1 MSTSKHPNLVK
12 LDSAVSNIL
21 FRELGIS
28 DAFITALSEDG
39 IDSAFAIQELAIPLG
54 LKGYDI
60 IGQAKTGTGKT
71 LGFGLPLLE
80 RLLQSESSGVR
91 ALVLTPT
98 RELTVQVGN
107 DLTRVS
113 RLTKLRIVTVYG
125 GAASQGQVNQL
136 EKTPDVIVA
145 TPGRLLDFMN
155 QGVISLSNLEVLV
168 LDEADEML
176 DMGFLP
182 DVEKIIAKVP
192 STAQKMLFSATMP
205 GKIMSLA
212 RGHMN
217 NPTHIHA
224 STPGE
229 DESIVDKIEQHVWRA
244 HPLDKPELI
253 AKILQAE
260 TCTLSIIFCSTKR
273 GAAKLYDDL
282 KARGFKASTI
292 HGDLGQ
298 KQREQALEALRNN
311 KVQVLVATDVA
322 ARGLDI
328 DGVTHVINYDC
339 PDDENTYVHRI
350 GRTGRAG
357 ASGVAVTLVDWEDI
371 PRWQHIN
378 KQLGLAFAE
387 PIETYSNS
395 EHVFTGL
402 GINPNVPARLQ
413 VQPVTQKT
421 ETRTLKAKPQSTPRK
436 RTRVNR
442 SNPKQ

>member
-1 MSTSKHPNLVK
+1 MLIFKPRTLAKSDLV
-12 LDSAVSNIL
+12 VSNIL
-21 FRELGIS
+21 FQDLGIS
-28 DAFITALSEDG
+28 SPFIQALEEDG
-39 IDSAFAIQELAIPLG
+39 IESAFAIQELAIPLG
-54 LKGYDI
+54 LKGYDL

-80 RLLQSESSGVR
+80 RLLQSETKGVR
-91 ALVLTPT
+91 ALILAPT
-98 RELTVQVGN
+98 RELAVQVGN
-107 DLTRVS
+107 DLQRVS
-113 RLTKLRIVTVYG
+113 RHTNLRVVTVYG
-125 GAASQGQVNQL
+125 GAAVQGQADQL
-136 EKTPDVIVA
+136 EKSVDVIVA

-155 QGVISLSNLEVLV
+155 QGKISLDKLEVLV

-182 DVEKIIAKVP
+182 DVEKVIAQVP
-192 STAQKMLFSATMP
+192 TDAQKMLFSATMP

-244 HPLDKPELI
+244 HPLVKPELI
-253 AKILQAE
+253 AKVLQAE

-282 KARGFKASTI
+282 KARGFKVSTI

-298 KQREQALEALRNN
+298 QQRERALDALRNN

-328 DGVTHVINYDC
+328 EGVTHVINYDC

-357 ASGVAVTLVDWEDI
+357 ASGVAVTLVDWEDV

-378 KQLGLAFAE
+378 KQLGLAFQE

-395 EHVFTGL
+395 EHLFTGL
-402 GINPNVPARLQ
+402 GINPNVSSSL
-413 VQPVTQKT
+413 VVSKEVKTQESRPKT
-421 ETRTLKAKPQSTPRK
+421 KPKAIERK

-442 SNPKQ
+442 SNPKR

>member
-1 MSTSKHPNLVK
+1 MLIFKHQTLVE
-12 LDSAVSNIL
+12 LDLVVSNIH
-21 FRELGIS
+21 FQDLGIS
-28 DAFITALSEDG
+28 SPFIQALHEDG
-39 IDSAFAIQELAIPLG
+39 IESAFAIQELAIPLG
-54 LKGYDI
+54 LKGYDL

-80 RLLQSESSGVR
+80 RLLQSDVKGVR
-91 ALVLTPT
+91 ALVLAPT
-98 RELTVQVGN
+98 RELAVQVGN
-107 DLTRVS
+107 DLQRVS
-113 RLTKLRIVTVYG
+113 RHTDLQVVTVYG
-125 GAASQGQVNQL
+125 GAAVQGQADQL
-136 EKTPDVIVA
+136 EKSVDVIVA

-155 QGVISLSNLEVLV
+155 QGKISLAKVEVLV

-182 DVEKIIAKVP
+182 DVEKVIAKVP
-192 STAQKMLFSATMP
+192 AEAQKMLFSATMP

-253 AKILQAE
+253 AKVLQAD

-282 KARGFKASTI
+282 KARGFKVSTI

-298 KQREQALEALRNN
+298 QQREKALDALRNN

-328 DGVTHVINYDC
+328 EGVTHVINYDC

-357 ASGVAVTLVDWEDI
+357 ASGVAVTLVDWEDV

-378 KQLGLAFAE
+378 KQLGLAFNE

-395 EHVFTGL
+395 EHLFTGL
-402 GINPNVPARLQ
+402 GINPSVSSSLAPAA
-413 VQPVTQKT
+413 KI
-421 ETRTLKAKPQSTPRK
+421 ERTTTAKPKTKPASIERK

-442 SNPKQ
+442 SNPKR

>member
-1 MSTSKHPNLVK
+1 MLIFKPRTLAKSDLV
-12 LDSAVSNIL
+12 VSNIL
-21 FRELGIS
+21 FQDLGIS
-28 DAFITALSEDG
+28 SPFIQALEEDG
-39 IDSAFAIQELAIPLG
+39 IESAFAIQELAIPLG
-54 LKGYDI
+54 LKGYDL

-80 RLLQSESSGVR
+80 RLLQSETKGVR
-91 ALVLTPT
+91 ALILAPT
-98 RELTVQVGN
+98 RELAVQVGN
-107 DLTRVS
+107 DLQRVS
-113 RLTKLRIVTVYG
+113 RHTNLRVVTVYG
-125 GAASQGQVNQL
+125 GAAVQGQADQL
-136 EKTPDVIVA
+136 EKSVDVIVA

-155 QGVISLSNLEVLV
+155 QGKISLDKLEVLV

-182 DVEKIIAKVP
+182 DVEKVIAQVP
-192 STAQKMLFSATMP
+192 TDAQKMLFSATMP

-253 AKILQAE
+253 AKVLQAE

-282 KARGFKASTI
+282 KARGFKVSTI

-298 KQREQALEALRNN
+298 QQRERALDALRNN
-311 KVQVLVATDVA
+311 KVQVLVATDV
-322 ARGLDI
+322 
-328 DGVTHVINYDC
+328 VTHVINYDC

-357 ASGVAVTLVDWEDI
+357 ASGIAVTLVDWEDV

-378 KQLGLAFAE
+378 KQLGLAFQE

-395 EHVFTGL
+395 EHLFTGL
-402 GINPNVPARLQ
+402 GINPNVSSSL
-413 VQPVTQKT
+413 VVSKEVKTQESRPKT
-421 ETRTLKAKPQSTPRK
+421 KPKAIERK

-442 SNPKQ
+442 SNPKR

>member
-1 MSTSKHPNLVK
+1 MWILLHQMHVEWDL
-12 LDSAVSNIL
+12 AVSNIL
-21 FRELGIS
+21 FQDLGIS
-28 DAFITALSEDG
+28 DPFIQALQEDG
-39 IDSAFAIQELAIPLG
+39 IESAFAIQELAIPLG
-54 LKGYDI
+54 LKGYDL

-80 RLLQSESSGVR
+80 RLLKSEQRGVK
-91 ALVLTPT
+91 ALVLAPT
-98 RELTVQVGN
+98 RELAVQVGN
-107 DLTRVS
+107 DLQKVS
-113 RLTKLRIVTVYG
+113 RHTSLSVVSVYG
-125 GAASQGQVNQL
+125 GAAVQGQADQL
-136 EKTPDVIVA
+136 ATHVDVIVA

-155 QGVISLSNLEVLV
+155 QGKISLDVLEVLV

-192 STAQKMLFSATMP
+192 ATAQKMLFSATMP
-205 GKIMSLA
+205 GKILALA

-229 DESIVDKIEQHVWRA
+229 DDSIVEKIEQHVWRA
-244 HPLDKPELI
+244 HPMDKPELI
-253 AKILQAE
+253 AKILQAD

-282 KARGFKASTI
+282 KARGFKVSTI

-298 KQREQALEALRNN
+298 QQREKALEALRNN

-328 DGVTHVINYDC
+328 EGVTHVINYDC

-357 ASGVAVTLVDWEDI
+357 ASGVAVTLVDWEDV

-378 KQLGLAFAE
+378 KQLGLAFSE
-387 PIETYSNS
+387 PIETYSSS
-395 EHVFTGL
+395 EHLFTGL
-402 GINPNVPARLQ
+402 GIDPNVPSRLGSAPK
-413 VQPVTQKT
+413 VEPERTPKPKT
-421 ETRTLKAKPQSTPRK
+421 AKVARK
-436 RTRVNR
+436 RTRLNR
-442 SNPKQ
+442 PTPKQ

>member
-1 MSTSKHPNLVK
+1 M
-12 LDSAVSNIL
+12 AVSNIQFNDL
-21 FRELGIS
+21 DLSSSLIQ
-28 DAFITALSEDG
+28 ALHEDG
-39 IDSAFAIQELAIPLG
+39 IESTFPIQELAIPLG

-80 RLLQSESSGVR
+80 KLLQAKAPGIR
-91 ALVLTPT
+91 ALILAPT
-98 RELTVQVGN
+98 RELASQVGS
-107 DLTRVS
+107 DLGRVS
-113 RLTKLRIVTVYG
+113 RHTSLKVVSVYG
-125 GAASQGQVNQL
+125 GAAVQGQADALAGQV
-136 EKTPDVIVA
+136 DVIVA
-145 TPGRLLDFMN
+145 TPGRLLDFIQ
-155 QGVISLSNLEVLV
+155 QGKIDLSTIEVLV

-182 DVEKIIAKVP
+182 DVEKIISMVP
-192 STAQKMLFSATMP
+192 KTAQKMLFSATMP

-224 STPGE
+224 TNPGE
-229 DESIVDKIEQHVWRA
+229 DESIVEKIEQHVWRA
-244 HPLDKPELI
+244 HPLDKPELV

-260 TCTLSIIFCSTKR
+260 HCTLTIIFCSTKR

-282 KARGFKASTI
+282 KARGFKVSTI

-298 KQREQALEALRNN
+298 KQRESALEKLRNN

-328 DGVTHVINYDC
+328 EGVSHVVNYDC
-339 PDDENTYVHRI
+339 PDDENTYLHRI

-378 KQLGLAFAE
+378 KQLGLAFTE

-395 EHVFTGL
+395 PHLFTGL
-402 GINPNVPARLQ
+402 GIDPNVPSRLVPEAKAPERQTSKPVEKTQAR
-413 VQPVTQKT
+413 TT
-421 ETRTLKAKPQSTPRK
+421 KAVSRK
-436 RTRVNR
+436 RTRINR
-442 SNPKQ
+442 TTPKQ